1 MDMRVRKVTAS
12 IGLRMRTSQYETAHI
27 ELGAEADIGDDQGV
41 SVEESER
48 YHNYLCAQLRE
59 RVAKPQKSTC
69 REMEKI
75 FTHRTGAQTTPS
87 PSLQLVTMAY

>member
-59 RVAKPQKSTC
+59 RVAKQVEPVKALAKDAS
-69 REMEKI
+69 RASANGVAP
-75 FTHRTGAQTTPS
+75 HRGP
-87 PSLQLVTMAY
+87 